1 MSLKIKIGA
10 DELILWLRKN
20 EKAIDIPND
29 EVQGLGRKI
38 HDIIVKNLQGKKIE
52 ENVPSYWAHLM
63 DSDNIGKFNLPKNS
77 AQYEIEVNKLD
88 KLYTE
93 LNKL

>member
-20 EKAIDIPND
+20 EKAIDISND
-29 EVQGLGRKI
+29 GIRGLGVKI
-38 HDIIVKNLQGKKIE
+38 QEIIVEDLQGKKIE
-52 ENVPSYWAHLM
+52 ENVPVYWAY
-63 DSDNIGKFNLPKNS
+63 SDNSYNIGQFKLPKSS
-77 AQYEIEVNKLD
+77 ARYEIEVDKLG